1 MRGQYF
7 YRVRVYWNH
16 NDPDRSETNKG
27 EMRMKKIL
35 LAMAMMSAL
44 TMGTIAAE
52 QGAGAVKE
60 KPKHA
65 EMTQEQREARMNK
78 RLEAI
83 KAKDEALYKELIALK
98 EKDPEAFRAKM
109 RELGRQEHAK
119 NKGHGKG
126 KAKGEQA
133 PAAPAEN
140 K

>member
-1 MRGQYF
+1 
-7 YRVRVYWNH
+7 
-16 NDPDRSETNKG
+16 
-27 EMRMKKIL
+27 MKTIL
-35 LAMAMMSAL
+35 LAMAVMSAL
-44 TMGTIAAE
+44 TMGTLAAE
-52 QGAGAVKE
+52 ENAVKE

-65 EMTQEQREARMNK
+65 EMTKEQREAMMNK

-98 EKDPEAFRAKM
+98 EKDPEAFKAKM
-109 RELGRQEHAK
+109 RELAKQEHAK

-133 PAAPAEN
+133 PVEN

>member
-1 MRGQYF
+1 MA
-7 YRVRVYWNH
+7 H
-16 NDPDRSETNKG
+16 NDPDRSVTNKG
-27 EMRMKKIL
+27 DVRMKKIM
-35 LAMAMMSAL
+35 LAMAVMSAL
-44 TMGTIAAE
+44 TMGTLAAE
-52 QGAGAVKE
+52 EGAAAVKE

-65 EMTQEQREARMNK
+65 QMTKEQREAMMNK

-83 KAKDEALYKELIALK
+83 KAKDEALYKELVALK
-98 EKDPEAFRAKM
+98 EKDPEAFKAKM
-109 RELGRQEHAK
+109 RELGKQEHAK

>member
-1 MRGQYF
+1 
-7 YRVRVYWNH
+7 
-16 NDPDRSETNKG
+16 
-27 EMRMKKIL
+27 MKTIL
-35 LAMAMMSAL
+35 LAMAVMSAL
-44 TMGTIAAE
+44 TMGTLAAE
-52 QGAGAVKE
+52 DVGAVKE

-65 EMTQEQREARMNK
+65 EMTKEQREAMMNK

-98 EKDPEAFRAKM
+98 EKDPEAFKAKM

-126 KAKGEQA
+126 KGKAKGEQA